1 MQRRPFSHGAE
12 FLLIGRNWDF
22 NCRGADF
29 TFVPA
34 ICESCYK
41 NIRLRG
47 WAPGAELETHLIT
60 SDPQGLT
67 AVFGSVDR
75 RGRSLPASPPGL
87 WKRGCKGGAAAPF
100 RWGCCCSPRIPRPGP
115 VPRAGYRSC
124 HSHHAQCRVCP
135 VSTFPAFPVAVAENP
150 HTLGGRNNRLTP
162 HGPGGQRS
170 KSRCWRGPAPLRLWE
185 GPSRR
190 CQPPRW
196 SVSLAA
202 LAVATS
208 LPPSLRA
215 SRLHGSSSVCRQT
228 ELSPTLNSDRG
239 RGGGQRHLAEREAGA
254 QEPGLPAGQRAADLH
269 AAGHKQD
276 AWVRGS
282 GSRGPLGAAWS
293 EGRGGEGSESFLQL
307 SRTAL
312 RSSGVPL
319 SGPWESTGGSFHLGT
334 QELTHAWVR
343 MSPVAHQRSG
353 LRDHR

>member
-1 MQRRPFSHGAE
+1 MLQRRPFSHGAE

-67 AVFGSVDR
+67 AVFGSVDG

-87 WKRGCKGGAAAPF
+87 WKRGCKGGAATPF

-124 HSHHAQCRVCP
+124 HSRHAQRRVCP

-190 CQPPRW
+190 CRPPRW

-202 LAVATS
+202 LAVAAS
-208 LPPSLRA
+208 LPPSSRA

-228 ELSPTLNSDRG
+228 ELSPTLNSDH
-239 RGGGQRHLAEREAGA
+239 GGEVDSATWRSGKLELRSPDSPLASALRTCTLQGTN
-254 QEPGLPAGQRAADLH
+254 
-269 AAGHKQD
+269 KT
-276 AWVRGS
+276 RGS
-282 GSRGPLGAAWS
+282 GAWGPGVRWELLGRRGR
-293 EGRGGEGSESFLQL
+293 EGRGANRSFSSRGQL
-307 SRTAL
+307 
-312 RSSGVPL
+312 
-319 SGPWESTGGSFHLGT
+319 
-334 QELTHAWVR
+334 
-343 MSPVAHQRSG
+343 
-353 LRDHR
+353 